1 MRMLSL
7 NWLCQTGYN
16 NLPSLL
22 TQWLKSRRT
31 PSPNVVLGP
40 KDSFIAWDE
49 TGCVS
54 DGVAFQLANA
64 VESVNT
70 YADWMPG
77 RPRIVTLG
85 VTGSYILIT
94 EEAAFVG
101 KFAGLYP
108 SLYNLLLTL
117 DCGLNTRN
125 ADERWVNIW
134 KRVKVCLNHRLPQLI
149 PN

>member
-1 MRMLSL
+1 MLSL
-7 NWLCQTGYN
+7 TTFRNTGYN
-16 NLPSLL
+16 NLPPLL
-22 TQWLKSRRT
+22 TQWIKSRRT

-40 KDSFIAWDE
+40 KDSFIAWDD

-54 DGVAFQLANA
+54 GGVPFHLANA
-64 VESVNT
+64 VRSVNP

-85 VTGSYILIT
+85 VAGLYILIT

-101 KFAGLYP
+101 KFAGVYP
-108 SLYNLLLTL
+108 SLHDLLLTL
-117 DCGLNTRN
+117 DDGLG
-125 ADERWVNIW
+125 AKSAAERWLNIW
-134 KRVKVCLNHRLPQLI
+134 KRVKVCLNHILPQSK

>member
-1 MRMLSL
+1 VRKP
-7 NWLCQTGYN
+7 GYN
-16 NLPSLL
+16 NLPPLL
-22 TQWLKSRRT
+22 TQWIKSRRT

-49 TGCVS
+49 TSCVS
-54 DGVAFQLANA
+54 GGVAFHLADA
-64 VESVNT
+64 VRSVNP

-85 VTGSYILIT
+85 VAGSYILIT

-101 KFAGLYP
+101 KFAGAYP

-117 DCGLNTRN
+117 DCGLNARN

-134 KRVKVCLNHRLPQLI
+134 KRIRVRLNHILPYSK
-149 PN
+149 PH